1 MEKYLIR
8 GNTLGNIADAIREK
22 TCFISSMYPEQMPSY
37 IRNIQSGTAD
47 TDGIPDDIV
56 TEANRVAGSI
66 IPKIGNNSVT
76 FAALTDMHELGDSD
90 STDAAVIERFR
101 RANRNAGQG
110 AWLVS
115 QKVALDFSAN
125 LGDYCYGSKNVSLTT
140 SHHDWAQSIVNAKGY
155 LSQLR
160 DNTLMIEVPGNH
172 DILHSV
178 KDDGGTYVTN
188 DLITGMTG
196 NYRYVDIEKRK
207 VRVIAL
213 NTAEYTNG
221 YSSEGRMSGEQL
233 QWFANALDLS
243 GKSDAG
249 NWGIIILSHHPL
261 DFSGLANAVG
271 VLTAYL
277 NGVSYSV
284 THNGVAVSYN
294 FAGKNAATVI
304 AQFHGHRHCFKVAN
318 IGNTKVQR
326 VTIPNA
332 CYNRNNE
339 YGDEATTYY
348 KNDNHEGKN
357 TAFCVVSIDLT
368 KKIIYA
374 DCFGAGYD
382 RVVSYGEAVVTT
394 YSITN
399 NLVNVRN
406 SNGTSIIVEGSP
418 YSATITANDKCEL
431 ESVTITMGGV
441 DITASAY
448 RDGVITIPSITGNVV
463 ITAVAVADD
472 IEYGEFTN
480 LVPISTVLGSTAI
493 YNGIG
498 YKDGYRISGGTG
510 ESAASGYVTTG
521 VMPYAADENGVFPTI
536 YIRGATLDLS
546 DSNCRWTGINAN
558 SAARYQVNGGAS
570 AAANQFGTYFTI
582 ETLGTKYYKLTPIA
596 GSFDS
601 ICAMK
606 MSLKGSGADL
616 IITANEPIISGSGSG
631 GGSGEGGSGGNGGSA
646 GIYTNLVPTSLSPLG
661 TGIYNGV
668 GYKDGTYVTGINDG
682 GSDSACVATG
692 LIWLDADVECI
703 YIKGAAWD
711 TSNGHVRF
719 YVVSGI
725 GATTV
730 SHTVKADG
738 SGSATLENFFS
749 VQTLGTNYYKWTLTA
764 NGKSALAGKYY
775 CLSLAGKGQGLIVTH
790 DEPIE

>member
-22 TCFISSMYPEQMPSY
+22 TGFISSMYPEQMPSY
-37 IRNIQSGTAD
+37 IRNIQSGTAN

-66 IPKIGNNSVT
+66 ISKMGNNSLAFV
-76 FAALTDMHELGDSD
+76 ALTDMHELGDSD
-90 STDAAVIERFR
+90 SADAAVIERFR
-101 RANRNAGQG
+101 RANRNAGQA

-115 QKVALDFSAN
+115 RKVALDFSVY
-125 LGDYCYGSKNVSLTT
+125 LGDYAYGSKNASLTT
-140 SHHDWAQSIVNAKGY
+140 SCHDWVQSIVTAKGY
-155 LSQLR
+155 MSQLR
-160 DNTLMIEVPGNH
+160 DSTLMLEVPGNH

-196 NYRYVDIEKRK
+196 NYRYVDLENRK
-207 VRVIAL
+207 VRIILL
-213 NTAEYTNG
+213 NTAEYTAG
-221 YSSEGRMSGEQL
+221 YSSEGRMSSEQL

-243 GKSDAG
+243 GKSDAA
-249 NWGIIILSHHPL
+249 NWGIIILAHHPL

-277 NGVSYSV
+277 NGTNYSV

-318 IGNTKVQR
+318 IGNTKIQR
-326 VTIPNA
+326 ITIPNA
-332 CYNRNNE
+332 CFNRNNE
-339 YGDEATTYY
+339 YGDEATTYH

-357 TAFCVVSIDLT
+357 TAFCVISIDLDERT
-368 KKIIYA
+368 IYA

-382 RVVSYGEAVVTT
+382 RVVSYGDEAVTT
-394 YSITN
+394 YSIVNRLTN
-399 NLVNVRN
+399 VKN
-406 SNGTSIIVEGSP
+406 SNSTNSIVAGAS
-418 YSATITANDKCEL
+418 YSASITANDKCNL

-448 RDGVITIPSITGNVV
+448 RDGVITIPSVTGNVV

-480 LVPISTVLGSTAI
+480 LVPISTVLGGTDI
-493 YNGIG
+493 FNGKG
-498 YKDGYRISGGTG
+498 YKDNSRITSGTS
-510 ESAASGYVTTG
+510 ETTQSGYVTTG
-521 VMPYAADENGVFPTI
+521 VMPYGADENGAFPTI

-558 SAARYQVNGGAS
+558 SAARYQVNGGAA

-582 ETLGTKYYKLTPIA
+582 ETLATEYYKLTPIA

-616 IITANEPIISGSGSG
+616 IITVNQPIVSG
-631 GGSGEGGSGGNGGSA
+631 GDSGGSDSGGGEGGSGS
-646 GIYTNLVPTSLSPLG
+646 YTNLVSTSLSPLG

-682 GSDSACVATG
+682 GTDSSCVATG
-692 LIWLDADVECI
+692 LIRLDADVECI

-711 TSNGHVRF
+711 PSNGHVRF
-719 YVVSGI
+719 YVVNGV
-725 GATTV
+725 GASTV
-730 SHTVKADG
+730 SHTIKADG
-738 SGSATLENFFS
+738 SGSTTLDNFFS

-764 NGKSALAGKYY
+764 SGKSALVGKYY
-775 CLSLAGKGQGLIVTH
+775 CLSLAGTGEDLIVTH
-790 DEPIE
+790 DEPIG

>member
-1 MEKYLIR
+1 MAYMIE
-8 GNTLGNIADAIREK
+8 GQTLTNIADAIREK
-22 TCFISSMYPEQMPSY
+22 AGTTSPLYPEQMPSY
-37 IRNIQSGTAD
+37 IRNIQSGTAN

-56 TEANRVAGSI
+56 TEANRVASSI
-66 IPKIGNNSVT
+66 ISKMGSNSLT
-76 FAALTDMHELGDSD
+76 FVALADMHELGDSD
-90 STDAAVIERFR
+90 SADATVIERFR
-101 RANRNAGQG
+101 RATRNAGQG

-125 LGDYCYGSKNVSLTT
+125 LGDYCYGSLNASLTT
-140 SHHDWAQSIVNAKGY
+140 SHHDWSQSIVNAKGY

-160 DNTLMIEVPGNH
+160 DSTLMLEMPGNH
-172 DILHSV
+172 DMLHSV

-233 QWFANALDLS
+233 QWFANSLDLS
-243 GKSDAG
+243 GKLDAA
-249 NWGIIILSHHPL
+249 NWGIIILAHHPL

-277 NGVSYSV
+277 NGASYSV

-294 FAGKNAATVI
+294 FAGKNVAKVI

-318 IGNTKVQR
+318 IGNTKIQR
-326 VTIPNA
+326 ITIPNA
-332 CYNRNNE
+332 CFNRNNE
-339 YGDEATTYY
+339 YGDEATTYH

-357 TAFCVVSIDLT
+357 TAFCVVSIDLDKRT
-368 KKIIYA
+368 IYA

-382 RVVSYGEAVVTT
+382 RVVSYGDEVITT
-394 YSITN
+394 YSIVNRLTN
-399 NLVNVRN
+399 VKN
-406 SNGTSIIVEGSP
+406 SNGATVITEGTA
-418 YSATITANDKCEL
+418 YTAVLTANEGYVLDG
-431 ESVTITMGGV
+431 VTVTMGGTDV
-441 DITASAY
+441 TDSVYGNGRI
-448 RDGVITIPSITGNVV
+448 SIAAVTGNLV
-463 ITAVAVADD
+463 ITAVGTQKITYDV
-472 IEYGEFTN
+472 TN
-480 LVPISTVLGSTAI
+480 LVPVSTVVGGTDI
-493 YNGIG
+493 FNGTG
-498 YKDGYRISGGTG
+498 YKDGCRISGGTG

-521 VMPYAADENGVFPTI
+521 VMPYGADENGAFPTI

-546 DSNCRWTGINAN
+546 DSNCRWTGINSNNA
-558 SAARYQVNGGAS
+558 SRYQVNGGAS
-570 AAANQFGTYFTI
+570 TAANQFATYFVVD
-582 ETLGTKYYKLTPIA
+582 ELESQYYSLTPIA

-606 MSLKGSGADL
+606 MSLKGSGAGL
-616 IITANEPIISGSGSG
+616 IITVNQPIVSG
-631 GGSGEGGSGGNGGSA
+631 GDSGGSDSGGGEGGSGS
-646 GIYTNLVPTSLSPLG
+646 YTNLVSTSLSPLG

-682 GSDSACVATG
+682 GTDSSCVATG
-692 LIWLDADVECI
+692 LIRLDADVECI

-719 YVVSGI
+719 YVVNGV
-725 GATTV
+725 GASTV
-730 SHTVKADG
+730 SHTIKADG
-738 SGSATLENFFS
+738 SGSTTLDNFFS

-764 NGKSALAGKYY
+764 NGKSALVGKYY